1 MCLSDK
7 PSTNTKLDAAF
18 KLMRNVKRGRRG
30 KAPKIK
36 RTLRKRKNSLDRS
49 PVVDIQT
56 DTYSTSTA
64 QRERERERER
74 ERQREEFKVN
84 SRHEKVST
92 I

>member
-7 PSTNTKLDAAF
+7 PSTNTKREAAF
-18 KLMRNVKRGRRG
+18 KLMRYVKRGRRG

-56 DTYSTSTA
+56 DTYSFA
-64 QRERERERER
+64 QRE
-74 ERQREEFKVN
+74 REEFKVN